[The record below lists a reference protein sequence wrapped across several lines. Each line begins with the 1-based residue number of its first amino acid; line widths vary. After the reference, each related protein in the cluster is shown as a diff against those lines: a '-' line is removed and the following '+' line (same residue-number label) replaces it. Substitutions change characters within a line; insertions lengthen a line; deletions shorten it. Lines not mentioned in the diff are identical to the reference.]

1 MEKYYN
7 PFTPVFGNEPPIFA
21 GRDEYIRN
29 VLKGLDNAPG
39 DPNRITIFTG
49 PRGSGKTVLLAK
61 IASEAENSGWINV
74 HTPAV
79 PDMLTDIIEQTKRKA
94 AEHLP
99 RKSRSKLTGLQI
111 YGTGFTRET
120 EQEKQGTWRSQMD
133 RLLDILEE
141 KKIGL
146 IFTIDEVTPALSEM
160 VSFISTFQVFVMEK
174 RNVALLMAG
183 LPGNVMQLI
192 RNDRISFLRR
202 AFRRELG
209 PLKTPDVRTAMKRTI
224 AMTGR
229 TIEQQALEYAAE
241 KTDGLP
247 FLMQLIG
254 YHVFNQSDNKQI
266 RLDDA
271 VDGVTDAYEDMRS
284 MILDATVAEL
294 SATDMNFLRAMIR
307 DDGPSRISAIA
318 DRMGISASQAS
329 HYKKRL
335 IVQGVIA
342 ERGRGLVEFAMPMLK
357 EVLSETLGQDTRTDT

>member
-1 MEKYYN
+1 MEMYHN
-7 PFTPVFGNEPPIFA
+7 PFTPVFGNEPPVFA

-61 IASEAENSGWINV
+61 IASEAEKSGWIHV

-79 PDMLTDIIEQTKRKA
+79 PDMLTDIVEQTERKA
-94 AEHLP
+94 AEHIP
-99 RKSRSKLTGLQI
+99 KKSKSKLTGLQI

-120 EQEKQGTWRSQMD
+120 EPEKQGTWRSQMD

-141 KKIGL
+141 KGIGL
-146 IFTIDEVTPALSEM
+146 IFTIDEVSPELREM
-160 VSFISTFQVFVMEK
+160 VSFISTFQVFIMEK

-209 PLKTPDVRTAMKRTI
+209 PLSMPDVRTAMKRTI
-224 AMTGR
+224 AITGR
-229 TIEQQALEYAAE
+229 TIERQALEYAAE

-247 FLMQLIG
+247 FLIQLVG
-254 YHVFNQSDNKQI
+254 YHTFNQSDNKKI
-266 RLDDA
+266 SLDDA
-271 VDGVTDAYEDMRS
+271 ATGVTDAYEDMRN
-284 MILDATVAEL
+284 MIFDATLAEL
-294 SATDMNFLRAMIR
+294 SATDKDFLRAMTY
-307 DDGPSRISAIA
+307 DDGPSRISDIA
-318 DRMGISASQAS
+318 KRMNVSASQAS

-335 IVQGVIA
+335 IKQGVIA

-357 EVLSETLGQDTRTDT
+357 SLLSE